1 MNRIVAIVLVV
12 LVVGAI
18 FAMIVPMWVA
28 TADMGLPAAGWGAVV
43 GTVILCFGVGGL
55 MFLIF
60 YSARHGYDEGGQ
72 AHADRNQGPSKP
84 KRPSAND
91 SPETTT
97 AMRPPR
103 LG

>member
-1 MNRIVAIVLVV
+1 MNRNVAIVLVV
-12 LVVGAI
+12 LIVGAI

-43 GTVILCFGVGGL
+43 GTVIFCFGIGGGL

-72 AHADRNQGPSKP
+72 AHADRNQAPSKP
-84 KRPSAND
+84 ASKKA
-91 SPETTT
+91 
-97 AMRPPR
+97 
-103 LG
+103 